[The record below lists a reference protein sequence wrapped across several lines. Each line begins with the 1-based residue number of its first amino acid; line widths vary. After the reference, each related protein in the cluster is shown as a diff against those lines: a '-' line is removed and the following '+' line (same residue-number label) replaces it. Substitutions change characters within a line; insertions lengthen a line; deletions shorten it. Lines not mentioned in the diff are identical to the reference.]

1 MTDSPVMA
9 RLGQRKLPVAER
21 LSDFVA
27 IGVLTR
33 TFPPD
38 LVDRVIDET
47 GKREQRVRLLP
58 ARTTVYFVLALCLF
72 ARESYT
78 EVMALLVKGLV
89 WARVW
94 VRPWTDPSDTAL
106 VNARRRLG
114 PEPLEA
120 LFRQAAK
127 PLATPET
134 RGAWYRHWRLVAF
147 DGTTLDVADTPE
159 NEQRFGRPASKG
171 EDPAAFPQARVVG
184 LVECGTHAVFD
195 AEIGSYATSET
206 KLAPKCFRSLT
217 KDMLALS
224 DRGFWSFD
232 LWTAAAATGA
242 DLLWRTKSN
251 VILPVIEALSD
262 GSYLSQITASGDRKR
277 RNPVTVRVIE
287 YRLEG
292 RSKET
297 YRLVTTI
304 LDPDAAPAVELA
316 ASYAERWEIES
327 VFGEWK
333 THQKGNGVVLRSKS
347 PDGVV
352 QEIWAHLL
360 VHYALRD
367 LMADAAHEAGLDPD
381 RMSFLSALRIVRRQV
396 TEPAAFSP

>member
-1 MTDSPVMA
+1 MA
-9 RLGQRKLPVAER
+9 RLGQRKPPVGER

-38 LVDRVIDET
+38 LVDRVIDQT

-58 ARTTVYFVLALCLF
+58 ARMTVYFVLALCLF

-78 EVMALLVKGLV
+78 EVSALLVKGLV

-94 VRPWTDPSDTAL
+94 VRGWTDPSDTAL
-106 VNARRRLG
+106 VNACRRLG

-120 LFRQAAK
+120 LFRQIAK
-127 PLATPET
+127 PMATPDT
-134 RGAWYRHWRLVAF
+134 QGSWYRGWRLVAF
-147 DGTTLDVADTPE
+147 DGTTLDVPDSPE
-159 NEQRFGRPASKG
+159 NEQRFGRPSSKG
-171 EDPAAFPQARVVG
+171 DDRAAFPQARVLG

-195 AEIGSYATSET
+195 AQIGAYATSET

-224 DRGFWSFD
+224 DRGFWSYE

-251 VILPVIEALSD
+251 IVLPVIEQLKD
-262 GSYLSQITASGDRKR
+262 GSYLSQITASGDRRKR
-277 RNPVTVRVIE
+277 SPVTVRVIE
-287 YRLEG
+287 YRLKG
-292 RSKET
+292 RSNQT

-304 LDPDAAPAVELA
+304 LDPEAASAVELA
-316 ASYAERWEIES
+316 ALYVERWEIES
-327 VFGEWK
+327 VFGQWK
-333 THQKGNGVVLRSKS
+333 THQRGKDVVLRSKS

-367 LMADAAHEAGLDPD
+367 LMRDAAAQAGLDPD
-381 RMSFLSALRIVRRQV
+381 RMSFLNALRIVRRQV
-396 TEPAAFSP
+396 TEPAALCPPSAH